1 MMPAEKGL
9 ARIRVMRL
17 KNLGHN
23 MIPAQSHCIPLA
35 LSCVIFFQGVLQ
47 FNMVNYTQIK
57 QQ

>member
-1 MMPAEKGL
+1 
-9 ARIRVMRL
+9 
-17 KNLGHN
+17 